1 MPAPAS
7 GLWPGMAG
15 TRRLTTRATNIFAS
29 PGCEAGAGPGAFRE
43 APERYGTAGA
53 PRPRRRPSCFGP
65 WPAASP
71 FSRPDRAVH
80 VP

>member
-15 TRRLTTRATNIFAS
+15 TRRLTPRATNIFAS
-29 PGCEAGAGPGAFRE
+29 PDCEAGARAGAFQE

-53 PRPRRRPSCFGP
+53 PRPSGACAMRIYRSQCSET
-65 WPAASP
+65 AAP
-71 FSRPDRAVH
+71 
-80 VP
+80 